1 MMLFASPL
9 IREIEDKRPDS
20 TSQIIKPSLR
30 GGLPIFAFHVNSF
43 FFLFAGRHDRTIM
56 NCKMFLM
63 LDLLFSIKPP
73 KEMIKSL
80 AMILLITYFIGSHIL
95 LPLLSLD
102 RYFIKGLVSCQKYY
116 CSFFQC
122 QL

>member
-1 MMLFASPL
+1 MLFASPL

-30 GGLPIFAFHVNSF
+30 GGLPIFAFHVNNF

-73 KEMIKSL
+73 KGNDKVLGNDPLNNIFYWKSYP
-80 AMILLITYFIGSHIL
+80 TPPSE
-95 LPLLSLD
+95 S
-102 RYFIKGLVSCQKYY
+102 
-116 CSFFQC
+116 
-122 QL
+122 